1 MGTEELLFALLRAA
15 VCGEA
20 VEDKT
25 KDACTP
31 DMLEAAYALAR
42 RHDLAHL
49 VGQAA
54 SKLGLSE
61 SESLAKCKQAAMRA
75 FMRYMQMNY
84 SYEQICAAL
93 EEERTPFIPLK
104 GSVLRDDYPEQWMRT
119 SCDIDILIHESDLD
133 KAIGVLT
140 EKLGY
145 INKGRSYH
153 DVSLFSPNGIHLEL
167 HFDTIE
173 EGTAKNDCRAVL
185 SEVWECARPKEG
197 KQYQMDMSDEMFC
210 FYHIAHMA
218 KHLTAGGCG
227 IRPFLDLWILN
238 HNVAHDRQR
247 REMLLA
253 RGGLLTFAKVA
264 ARLSEVW
271 FSDAPP
277 DAHTKQLADFIL
289 KGSLSDNKAAIQQAR
304 TGNRIGYIIKRRLFM
319 PYVFMKVRYPVLQ
332 KHKWLLPVYQV
343 VRWVQMLCRG
353 GMGRSLK
360 ELRAN
365 AEISPEQISS
375 TADLLKALGL

>member
-20 VEDKT
+20 VEGKT

-31 DMLEAAYALAR
+31 DMLEAVYALAR
-42 RHDLAHL
+42 RYDLAHL

-61 SESLAKCKQAAMRA
+61 SEPLAKCKQAAMRA

-93 EEERTPFIPLK
+93 EEACIPFIPLK
-104 GSVLRDDYPEQWMRT
+104 GSVLRDSYPEPWMRT
-119 SCDIDILIHESDLD
+119 SCDIDVLVHESDLG

-140 EKLGY
+140 EKFDY

-153 DVSLFSPNGIHLEL
+153 DVSLFSPNGVHLEL

-173 EGTAKNDCRAVL
+173 EGTANSDCRAVL
-185 SEVWECARPKEG
+185 SEVWECARPREG

-238 HNVAHDRQR
+238 HNVGHDRQR
-247 REMLLA
+247 RETLLA
-253 RGGLLTFAKVA
+253 RGGILTFAKVA
-264 ARLSEVW
+264 ERLSEVW
-271 FSDAPP
+271 FSAGLP
-277 DAHTKQLADFIL
+277 DVHTKQLADFIL
-289 KGSLSDNKAAIQQAR
+289 KGSLSDNKAAMQQAR
-304 TGNRIGYIIKRRLFM
+304 AGKGLGYVIKNRLFM

-332 KHKWLLPVYQV
+332 KHKWLLPVYQI
-343 VRWVQMLCRG
+343 VRWVQMLRKG
-353 GMGRSLK
+353 GMKRSLE

-365 AEISPEQISS
+365 AGIPPEQISS
-375 TADLLKALGL
+375 TADLLKTLGL